1 MKINEILR
9 EDVNTDT
16 GTPNPDPQ
24 PSTWDRLKNKASD
37 IGQGIK
43 QGASQFGQR
52 AIQGAQQVANVASR
66 VPGAIEKGVQGY
78 NQSYDDATAA
88 GRDNRYGIEKGI
100 AGAKGAVQG
109 YKQNYDAAT
118 AAGRDN
124 RFAIQKYPQ
133 AMQSAIKSYQDS
145 YNSRSPEENELLIN
159 KLIKKFGPGIK
170 GAINGYKQSY
180 DAATAAGRDNR
191 FGIQKLAQKVVPA
204 IRNQYNIY
212 QGNKVAGPA
221 LKAAGDNWL
230 KYVKQLSSFKDM
242 SNDATY
248 QAELEKWARS
258 LYPSAFADGQE
269 PAKVTDVHP
278 DNLMGGV
285 SVSNYIM
292 KTINAS
298 AAARALRKGT
308 GDRLPKGSDDTET
321 PAGAGGTQTTPAGIV
336 VPQTVGG
343 GARKQSQQ
351 ATTAPANTQS
361 TAPGP
366 DAHDDT
372 DVKHDLAPGVEIV
385 QHDPIIVK
393 YKNKEYGINDAG
405 QWVHFGTS
413 RIPHESFQAFLD
425 RQAGY

>member
-1 MKINEILR
+1 VKINEILR
-9 EDVNTDT
+9 EDVNSDT

-24 PSTWDRLKNKASD
+24 PSTWNRLKNKASD

-43 QGASQFGQR
+43 QGASQLGQR
-52 AIQGAQQVANVASR
+52 ARQGAQQVANVAGR
-66 VPGAIEKGVQGY
+66 IPGAIEKGVQGY
-78 NQSYDDATAA
+78 NQSYNDATAA

-100 AGAKGAVQG
+100 AGAKGAAQ
-109 YKQNYDAAT
+109 
-118 AAGRDN
+118 
-124 RFAIQKYPQ
+124 
-133 AMQSAIKSYQDS
+133 
-145 YNSRSPEENELLIN
+145 
-159 KLIKKFGPGIK
+159 
-170 GAINGYKQSY
+170 GYKQSY

-191 FGIQKLAQKVVPA
+191 YGIEKGIAGAKGAAQGYKQSYDAATAAGRDNRYGIQKAVQAAKPVTDR
-204 IRNQYNIY
+204 IKQRYNKY
-212 QGNKVAGPA
+212 QGGKVAGEN
-221 LKAAGDNWL
+221 LKAAEQNWE
-230 KYVKQLSSFKDM
+230 KYTKQLASFKDM
-242 SNDATY
+242 DDPTTY
-248 QAELEKWARS
+248 RAELDKWAKS
-258 LYPSAFADGQE
+258 LYPSAFANGQV
-269 PAKVTDVHP
+269 PADIKKVQPVIGI
-278 DNLMGGV
+278 LGGA
-285 SVSNYIM
+285 STGEYIM
-292 KTINAS
+292 KVVNAS

-308 GDRLPKGSDDTET
+308 GDRLPKGGDDTET

-351 ATTAPANTQS
+351 ATPAPANTQS

-385 QHDPIIVK
+385 QQDPIIVK
-393 YKNKEYGINDAG
+393 YKNKEYGINDSG